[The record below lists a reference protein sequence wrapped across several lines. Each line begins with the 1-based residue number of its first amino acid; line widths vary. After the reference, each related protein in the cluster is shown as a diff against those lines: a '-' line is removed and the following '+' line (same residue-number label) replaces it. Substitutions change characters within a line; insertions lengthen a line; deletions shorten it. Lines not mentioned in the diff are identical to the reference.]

1 VFDFAFSNLDYN
13 GGPVMSSNTD
23 YALYWRPSTATAY
36 PSDYKSGI
44 NTYFEALAH
53 DSGGHQN
60 ADSVAAQYNDA
71 AGEFANYDVKFG
83 GELVDEEEYPASGCS
98 RAPICLTDEQIQ
110 AEVARYVAAH
120 DLPTGLGVEYFVLTP
135 ENVESCF
142 EPGAAEVCS
151 ANSSEPFYCAYH
163 SDIPLAG
170 GGVILYANDPFVNE
184 KNCDKP
190 GDHINGS
197 SDSALFG
204 GLSHEHLESVTDP
217 EPNSAWTDNMTGE
230 TTGYE
235 MADKCD
241 SIEEE
246 VEFGKPLG
254 TVEVSGKTLP
264 FNQEI
269 DGHKY
274 FIQQEWSNQEHRC
287 MQRFTFKGAEP
298 TASFTAKAS
307 APSTDVIL
315 NAAASTASGGVQH
328 YSWNLNAGEAEGFT
342 HLPLFQEFAAPETL
356 APFPQNGEYDVA
368 LTIFAPDGTS
378 IGAGRTLHVGGAGP
392 TASIGVS
399 SAPTAGA
406 PVTFSGVESR
416 DPGGSIV
423 GYEWEFGDGSKA
435 TGATP
440 SHTYAANGL
449 YTVKLQ
455 VTGSDGLNAQV
466 TRPVTIEAPSSGGGG
481 GGGTGGGGGPTGGGG
496 TGGGTG
502 AGGGS
507 GSGSGSGS
515 PQPVPAGGTVASITT
530 TPTATIALAGSA
542 ISINPKGAG
551 AIKLSC
557 AGTASCSG
565 TLTIVAKTPGKHG
578 HSVKIGH
585 ASFSIAAG
593 ATKSVAVKLSATG
606 RSLLNAGH
614 GHLSAGLTIDKSA
627 PAPESKLTRAVRLSQ
642 KR

>member
-1 VFDFAFSNLDYN
+1 MKALRVVVLLSVVGLFALLASSASAVITQLPDGKAVSYFPVPGKRSATAARRPHVFDFAFSNLDYN

-241 SIEEE
+241 SIEE

-269 DGHKY
+269 DGQVLHPAGVE
-274 FIQQEWSNQEHRC
+274 QPRTQMH
-287 MQRFTFKGAEP
+287 
-298 TASFTAKAS
+298 S
-307 APSTDVIL
+307 A
-315 NAAASTASGGVQH
+315 
-328 YSWNLNAGEAEGFT
+328 
-342 HLPLFQEFAAPETL
+342 
-356 APFPQNGEYDVA
+356 
-368 LTIFAPDGTS
+368 
-378 IGAGRTLHVGGAGP
+378 LHVQRGGADRKLHR
-392 TASIGVS
+392 
-399 SAPTAGA
+399 
-406 PVTFSGVESR
+406 ESLRAEHGR
-416 DPGGSIV
+416 DPQRGCLHGVRWRPALQLEPQRGRS
-423 GYEWEFGDGSKA
+423 GRFH
-435 TGATP
+435 P
-440 SHTYAANGL
+440 PAAVPRVRSPRN
-449 YTVKLQ
+449 
-455 VTGSDGLNAQV
+455 
-466 TRPVTIEAPSSGGGG
+466 PSSVS
-481 GGGTGGGGGPTGGGG
+481 TERR
-496 TGGGTG
+496 
-502 AGGGS
+502 
-507 GSGSGSGS
+507 
-515 PQPVPAGGTVASITT
+515 I
-530 TPTATIALAGSA
+530 
-542 ISINPKGAG
+542 
-551 AIKLSC
+551 
-557 AGTASCSG
+557 
-565 TLTIVAKTPGKHG
+565 
-578 HSVKIGH
+578 
-585 ASFSIAAG
+585 
-593 ATKSVAVKLSATG
+593 
-606 RSLLNAGH
+606 
-614 GHLSAGLTIDKSA
+614 
-627 PAPESKLTRAVRLSQ
+627 
-642 KR
+642 